1 MSLIA
6 RPSVLF
12 LDEPTTG
19 LDPRSRLAMWEMIEE
34 LEQDGTT
41 VLLTTQYLD
50 EADRLAQRIVVVDHG
65 KVIAE
70 GTADELKDRIGGE
83 HLWLVIGDAS
93 TGEAALGVLDSMCFG
108 SVERDPDGVSFE
120 APIRARDHVVPELIR
135 SLDDSRRRRAQHRDP
150 ASDARRRVPHPDR
163 SSDRRRAGRCRL
175 MSRFQLALTDSW
187 TEATRHLRIIP
198 RNMELLIFATIQPIM
213 FVVLFVYVFG
223 GSITVPGYENYEQFL
238 IPGIFSQ
245 SLVFGS
251 AFTGIGLAEDL
262 SKGIIDR
269 LRSLPMARSAVL
281 IGRTISDLV
290 RNLITFTVMLLVSF
304 WPIGF
309 RFEGTIGEA
318 ILATLLLLLFSYAL
332 SWVQALMGL
341 SVGSVEAANSAGFIW
356 MFPLTFVSSAF
367 VDPSTMPEWLQ
378 PIAEWNPFTKV
389 TDAARALYNGMPV
402 GNNVWYSLAWSFG
415 LIAVFSALSIRKFNR
430 SYGVPDVPRRGP
442 PAVAAAGV
450 GWRVVRRQPDR
461 RRAPTC
467 PAT

>member
-1 MSLIA
+1 
-6 RPSVLF
+6 
-12 LDEPTTG
+12 
-19 LDPRSRLAMWEMIEE
+19 
-34 LEQDGTT
+34 
-41 VLLTTQYLD
+41 
-50 EADRLAQRIVVVDHG
+50 
-65 KVIAE
+65 
-70 GTADELKDRIGGE
+70 
-83 HLWLVIGDAS
+83 
-93 TGEAALGVLDSMCFG
+93 
-108 SVERDPDGVSFE
+108 
-120 APIRARDHVVPELIR
+120 
-135 SLDDSRRRRAQHRDP
+135 
-150 ASDARRRVPHPDR
+150 
-163 SSDRRRAGRCRL
+163 

-198 RNMELLIFATIQPIM
+198 RNIELLIFATIQPIM

-223 GSITVPGYENYEQFL
+223 GSISVPGYENYEQFL

-318 ILATLLLLLFSYAL
+318 MLATLLLLLFSYAL

-367 VDPSTMPEWLQ
+367 VDPETMPDWLQ

-389 TDAARALYNGMPV
+389 TNAARALYNGLPV
-402 GNNVWYSLAWSFG
+402 GDDLWYSLAWSFG
-415 LIAVFSALSIRKFNR
+415 IIIVFSALSIRKFNR
-430 SYGVPDVPRRGP
+430 ST
-442 PAVAAAGV
+442 VA
-450 GWRVVRRQPDR
+450 
-461 RRAPTC
+461 
-467 PAT
+467 